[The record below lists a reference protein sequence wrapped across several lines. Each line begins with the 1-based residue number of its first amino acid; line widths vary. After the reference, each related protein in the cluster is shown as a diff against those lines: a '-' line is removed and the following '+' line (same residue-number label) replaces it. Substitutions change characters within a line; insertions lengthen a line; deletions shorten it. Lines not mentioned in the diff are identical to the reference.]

1 MLILPKDPEGLKLR
15 LTERPLALFGMG
27 GMGAKIIAYCDAHHI
42 PIACFVDNHT
52 EKQEHGQNGRKVFSP
67 QEMRA
72 AYPNANVLIS
82 SAVFFHEIKQQ
93 LEDLGVSE
101 HQILSYTLFTA
112 ENVTWSALDKNA
124 DWKRMRIRNR
134 DVATWLDENV
144 HSVIDYGAGEM
155 FLKTLLPPNCVEYY
169 PIDYIRRSDET
180 IVCDLNAGDF
190 PDISADVAVL
200 TGILEFLTT
209 CESLLRHVAAT
220 TKQKIILSYM
230 TLERFPDIEGRRA
243 SAYVSHFTEREVIDM
258 LAQNGFALKD
268 QHPDPSHEVNRLF
281 LFEKV

>member
-1 MLILPKDPEGLKLR
+1 MLIQPKDPEGLRAR

-42 PIACFVDNHT
+42 PIACLVDNNT
-52 EKQEHGQNGRKVFSP
+52 EKQEQGQDGRKVLSP

-82 SAVFFHEIKQQ
+82 SAVFFHEIKKQ
-93 LEDLGVSE
+93 LEDLGVPAD
-101 HQILSYTLFTA
+101 QILSYTLFIA
-112 ENVTWSALDKNA
+112 ENVTWSALDEGA
-124 DWKRMRIRNR
+124 DWKRMRMRNR
-134 DVATWLDENV
+134 DVAMWIDENV

-155 FLKTLLPPNCVEYY
+155 FLKTLLPASCVEYY

-190 PDISADVAVL
+190 PAISADVAVL
-200 TGILEFLTT
+200 TGILEFVATAK
-209 CESLLRHVAAT
+209 SLLRHVSAT

-230 TLERFPDIEGRRA
+230 TLEKFPDREGRRT
-243 SAYVSHFTEREVIDM
+243 SAYVNHFTEQEVVDLM
-258 LAQNGFALKD
+258 EQNGFALKE
-268 QHPDPSHEVNRLF
+268 QHPDPSHEVNHLF
-281 LFEKV
+281 LFERA